1 MRKVGIFVVLGLA
14 ILAIIVVSILL
25 YVNRANTYTLDVYGT
40 LSPFTLESAAG
51 GEYHSDNGK
60 VKLLTFFL
68 INCPDAV
75 CPLTMQDFTKLQEE
89 LKAKGWFGTEV
100 ELVSIT
106 FDPAR
111 DTLPAIREYSQRYQA
126 DYSGWHFLR
135 GEEEE
140 IAAIAQELK
149 YVYRIREDG
158 SAMHAATMYLLD
170 RENRLRAYHKMST
183 AMEPMDKEKILSDIA
198 VLVKEK

>member
-1 MRKVGIFVVLGLA
+1 MRKFGILVVVGLS
-14 ILAIIVVSILL
+14 ILALIVVSILL

-68 INCPDAV
+68 INCPNAV
-75 CPLTMQDFTKLQEE
+75 CPLTMQDFSKLQEE

-100 ELVSIT
+100 ELVGIT

-111 DTLPAIREYSQRYQA
+111 DTLEAIREYSQRYQA

-135 GEEEE
+135 GEEGDHRHRGR
-140 IAAIAQELK
+140 AALRVQHQGRR
-149 YVYRIREDG
+149 VG
-158 SAMHAATMYLLD
+158 HACG
-170 RENRLRAYHKMST
+170 HHV
-183 AMEPMDKEKILSDIA
+183 PF
-198 VLVKEK
+198 